1 MSRLPE
7 NLLYTDSHAWLRRD
21 DDGLVTLGV
30 TEYGQSLLGDLV
42 FVQLPE
48 EDAHFDEGDAVVTLE
63 SVKSAWDVLAP
74 AAMRVVEV
82 NQQLA
87 SQPELVNEDAFGE
100 GWLVRVSVDDDEA
113 LDGLMDADAYRDY
126 SSE

>member
-1 MSRLPE
+1 MSGLPE
-7 NLLYTDSHAWLRRD
+7 NVVFTDSHAWLRRD

-42 FVQLPE
+42 FIQFPE
-48 EDAHFDEGDAVVTLE
+48 IDAHIDAGDTIATLE

-74 AAMRVVEV
+74 LDMTIVEI
-82 NQQLA
+82 NQEL
-87 SQPELVNEDAFGE
+87 SVQPERVNEDAFGE
-100 GWLVRVSVDDDEA
+100 GWLVRVRVNEE
-113 LDGLMDADAYRDY
+113 LDSLMDADAYRDF

>member
-1 MSRLPE
+1 MVF
-7 NLLYTDSHAWLRRD
+7 TDSHAWLRRD

-42 FVQLPE
+42 FIQFPE
-48 EDAHFDEGDAVVTLE
+48 VGAHIDGGDTIVTLE

-74 AAMRVVEV
+74 MEMTIAEI
-82 NQQLA
+82 NPDLTE
-87 SQPELVNEDAFGE
+87 QPERVNEDAFGE
-100 GWLVRVSVDDDEA
+100 GWLVRVRVDEA
-113 LDGLMDADAYRDY
+113 LDSLMDADAYRDF

>member
-1 MSRLPE
+1 MSGLPE
-7 NLLYTDSHAWLRRD
+7 NAVFTDSHAWLRRD

-42 FVQLPE
+42 FIQFPE
-48 EDAHFDEGDAVVTLE
+48 VGAHIDGGDTIVTLE

-74 AAMRVVEV
+74 MEMTIAEI
-82 NQQLA
+82 NPDLTE
-87 SQPELVNEDAFGE
+87 QPERVNEDAFGE
-100 GWLVRVSVDDDEA
+100 GWLVRVRVDEA
-113 LDGLMDADAYRDY
+113 LDSLMDADAYRDF